1 MTKEQAVKVAEKLGL
16 GNVSELIS
24 QTLLNMYD
32 LFVKKDAL
40 LIEINPYAEDAFD
53 TSKCKH
59 NRSYTSFLL
68 DVLLKH
74 ALLLRKFIDF
84 ALDAKLRFD
93 DTAEYRQKDLFKLR
107 DYTQED
113 QKEVAA
119 TKFDLNYI
127 ALDGAIGKTPNN
139 YF

>member
-1 MTKEQAVKVAEKLGL
+1 MAIIL
-16 GNVSELIS
+16 
-24 QTLLNMYD
+24 
-32 LFVKKDAL
+32 
-40 LIEINPYAEDAFD
+40 
-53 TSKCKH
+53 
-59 NRSYTSFLL
+59 
-68 DVLLKH
+68 
-74 ALLLRKFIDF
+74 DF

-107 DYTQED
+107 DYSQED

-127 ALDGAIGKTPNN
+127 ALDGAIGERINC